1 MQAIAKNALEE
12 LNDLKDEDASKVA
25 SAEPQPKDEAA
36 NAMLPDMVESLPENL
51 DQQDEQ
57 SKEEEE

>member
-1 MQAIAKNALEE
+1 M
-12 LNDLKDEDASKVA
+12 NDLKDEDASKVA

-36 NAMLPDMVESLPENL
+36 NAMLPDIVESLPENL